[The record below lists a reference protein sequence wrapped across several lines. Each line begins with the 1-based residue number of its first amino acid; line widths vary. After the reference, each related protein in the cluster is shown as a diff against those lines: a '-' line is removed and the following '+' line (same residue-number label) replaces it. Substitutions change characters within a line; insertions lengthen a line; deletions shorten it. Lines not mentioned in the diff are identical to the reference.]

1 MPEITVSASE
11 LRDQSADLLE
21 RVERGQGRVLIR
33 KYNKDQA
40 YLISA
45 RELHA
50 LEETVAVLENQSLMR
65 NVVRGKLDMQDGR
78 VQDAAE
84 AFAELDAEFRNEGE

>member
-1 MPEITVSASE
+1 MSEITVSASE
-11 LRDQSADLLE
+11 LRDKSADLLE

-45 RELHA
+45 RELRA
-50 LEETVAVLENQSLMR
+50 LEETVAVLENQELMR
-65 NVVRGKLDMQDGR
+65 FIERGKQDMKAGR
-78 VQDAAE
+78 VQDASE
-84 AFAELDAEFRNEGE
+84 AFAELDAEFQDGDQ